1 MLLKK
6 PRGVARTEAEA
17 KRYAEEDAAIAKA
30 KEQARAAAATAAAAA
45 AGARGDHT
53 NGSLDAPVYLC
64 TLPSSA
70 IMTPSTKGPRHEG
83 QKNMQDSTFSISG
96 EFYDQQF

>member
-30 KEQARAAAATAAAAA
+30 KEQARAAAATAAAA
-45 AGARGDHT
+45 GARGDHT

-70 IMTPSTKGPRHEG
+70 VMTPSTKGPRHEG
-83 QKNMQDSTFSISG
+83 QRNMQDSTFSISG
-96 EFYDQQF
+96 EFYDQ